1 MSALRY
7 IPRIYSHH
15 RLVLQV
21 MLPTSGCL
29 AVAAHVLLAMSYSR
43 TAWCLFLCAIASSSV
58 TSGFIMGQALKEGEE
73 TDLAPGYRTRQI
85 TAAFAVPV
93 ILILWALALTSFCGG
108 PVLVTLS
115 SFLSVAVLSLWY
127 GLYCLNGLLFRDNS
141 RMIQLLCFGARPF
154 WAVYWLLVMTGQLM
168 RIIRPY
174 SSIPDF
180 FLAYILLGCLICIS
194 YMTEWF
200 GAYFLNNLS
209 AFAIGTVMLWMLHD
223 IFRISEF
230 AEASSWIIKMLC
242 RFEILG
248 DFRPIVLLVSS
259 LCAII
264 LIYSRYRKYIY
275 IFEWDLY
282 TYATDYYWSSYS
294 FIKYDGPKFPYM
306 FSLQSWQ
313 RDHAV
318 CLRNRDKTNRQAVD
332 TAEKIILKMNSK
344 ARAGRGFMPLPLN
357 QLLRFGLFSP
367 VFVAKSDWIKF
378 VVFCIVGTC
387 AAFAYCLTENPAAA
401 VNFFL
406 PGLLFF
412 SATILANDFQGHR
425 NRLPLLYFQTALP
438 SRAAFMKQSLTAY
451 LWAVSIMLLRITI
464 TALLMH
470 PLISWFCKNGMPVKK
485 LSAELIAASALF
497 HWSWNSLAQMIV
509 MGIGLA
515 LGQVA
520 ASLFAGSRRAYAG
533 GPGWLVINALLLV
546 PITCI
551 AYLVHSW
558 PLSIAFVLVAAA
570 LFSYAERRW
579 LNTELDFE

>member
-21 MLPTSGCL
+21 MLPTVGCL

-43 TAWCLFLCAIASSSV
+43 TAWCLFLCAIALSST

-73 TDLAPGYRTRQI
+73 TDLAPGYRTHQM

-93 ILILWALALTSFCGG
+93 ILILWALAVTSFCGG

-115 SFLSVAVLSLWY
+115 SFLSVGVLSLWY

-141 RMIQLLCFGARPF
+141 RMIQFLCFSARPL
-154 WAVYWLLVMTGQLM
+154 AVYWVFFVMANQLM
-168 RIIRPY
+168 RQMRPN
-174 SSIPDF
+174 SISDF
-180 FLAYILLGCLICIS
+180 FLVYILLGCFICIS

-209 AFAIGTVMLWMLHD
+209 AFAVGTAMLWMLHD
-223 IFRISEF
+223 IFGISEF
-230 AEASSWIIKMLC
+230 ADASSWIIK
-242 RFEILG
+242 
-248 DFRPIVLLVSS
+248 PIGLLALS
-259 LCAII
+259 LCAVI
-264 LIYSRYRKYIY
+264 LIYSRYRRYVY
-275 IFEWDLY
+275 IFEWDIY
-282 TYATDYYWSSYS
+282 TYSTDYYWSSYS
-294 FIKYDGPKFPYM
+294 FINYDGPKFPYM
-306 FSLQSWQ
+306 FSPQSWQ

-332 TAEKIILKMNSK
+332 TAEKTISKRNSK
-344 ARAGRGFMPLPLN
+344 SRSGRGFMPLN

-367 VFVAKSDWIKF
+367 VFVAKNDWIRF
-378 VVFCIVGTC
+378 VVFCIVGTFVAC
-387 AAFAYCLTENPAAA
+387 AYCLTKNPATA
-401 VNFFL
+401 VNFFF

-412 SATILANDFQGHR
+412 GAAILANDFQGHR
-425 NRLPLLYFQTALP
+425 NRLPLLYIQTALP

-451 LWAVSIMLLRITI
+451 LWSVLIMSLRITI
-464 TALLMH
+464 TAFLMH
-470 PLISWFCKNGMPVKK
+470 PLISWFCKKGMPVKK
-485 LSAELIAASALF
+485 LSAELITAAALF

-520 ASLFAGSRRAYAG
+520 ASLFAGNRRAYVA
-533 GPGWLVINALLLV
+533 GPGWLAINALLLV

-551 AYLVHSW
+551 AYFFHSW
-558 PLSIAFVLVAAA
+558 PLSIAFVLVAVA
-570 LFSYAERRW
+570 LFRYAERRW